1 MFSLIALYFAYRRD
15 VVTAERYIAGLNLAE
30 APVVDSVAPIDADE
44 PLPPAVLAGG
54 IRSRQPRLENL
65 DGVRVRTP
73 GLGIAR
79 YITTDRALSVFFPRE

>member
-1 MFSLIALYFAYRRD
+1 GLKKTHRILPAFPRPGRNGACFCGLIDR
-15 VVTAERYIAGLNLAE
+15 TAQIG
-30 APVVDSVAPIDADE
+30 
-44 PLPPAVLAGG
+44 AVLAGG